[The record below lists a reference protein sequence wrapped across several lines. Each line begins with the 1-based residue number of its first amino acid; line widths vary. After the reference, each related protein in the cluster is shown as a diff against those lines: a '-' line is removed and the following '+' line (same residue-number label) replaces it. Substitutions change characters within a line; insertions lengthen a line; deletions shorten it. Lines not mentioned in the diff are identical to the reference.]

1 MHMHMHT
8 HTQQQLSGSAELVP
22 LPFSKPLEC
31 AGHIPH
37 GVLTLP
43 AALSCISRPA
53 PSPCL
58 PACSASNYVLGLSP
72 LPLAPYLA
80 GTVAGVGFW
89 AVVYASLG
97 GASRSMLN
105 HRDPDALL
113 ADLMSK
119 AGSYTRELTI
129 AGALVACLAAAYFG
143 VGVVRRQ
150 LAGAD
155 ASAASGGSSSAVAPG
170 SGSGQHDLGSE
181 QQHELVGAAL
191 NEWRAPGSQP
201 SSSSA
206 AVKADKE

>member
-1 MHMHMHT
+1 
-8 HTQQQLSGSAELVP
+8 
-22 LPFSKPLEC
+22 
-31 AGHIPH
+31 
-37 GVLTLP
+37 
-43 AALSCISRPA
+43 
-53 PSPCL
+53 
-58 PACSASNYVLGLSP
+58 VLGLSP

-113 ADLMSK
+113 ADLLSK

-155 ASAASGGSSSAVAPG
+155 ASSSSGGGSSAMAPGGG
-170 SGSGQHDLGSE
+170 SGSGEHDLGSE
-181 QQHELVGAAL
+181 QQQHELVGAAL
-191 NEWRAPGSQP
+191 NEWRAPGSKP
-201 SSSSA
+201 ASSSVS
-206 AVKADKE
+206 VKADKE